1 MLKVK
6 PPWSVGLTIMGQ
18 QVELKQQAEVAQL
31 IALEAKPQSWVRGL
45 QVPIREPMANT
56 KAVEL
61 AKQHQ
66 GLAAKSWLR

>member
-1 MLKVK
+1 
-6 PPWSVGLTIMGQ
+6 MGQ

-31 IALEAKPQSWVRGL
+31 IVLVAKPQSWVRGL

-56 KAVEL
+56 KAVGL
-61 AKQHQ
+61 AKQYQ